1 MEAGQDRAGS
11 KREQAELSGM
21 SETFIAKLRRLKRTL
36 EGSHAG
42 ADWGSLWEAEKLAK
56 AADGEDTEEW
66 TEEMEAEKVAEYA
79 RRLRRALGENIRH
92 HPERVMAALMSILGP
107 LAVLDAIRSA
117 VPADI
122 DLSAYG
128 FAHEDD
134 HHDDDDCAF

>member
-1 MEAGQDRAGS
+1 MQGR
-11 KREQAELSGM
+11 
-21 SETFIAKLRRLKRTL
+21 I
-36 EGSHAG
+36 G
-42 ADWGSLWEAEKLAK
+42 AALWEAEKLEK
-56 AADGEDTEEW
+56 AADGEDAGEW

-107 LAVLDAIRSA
+107 LAVLDAVRSA
-117 VPADI
+117 VPADV

-134 HHDDDDCAF
+134 HYDDDDCAF